1 MTYRHHPTPEQ
12 EEEMTASP
20 EGTRIFVIGIL
31 TAVILGFLC
40 GLGWVAWNLLR
51 LHVLR

>member
-1 MTYRHHPTPEQ
+1 MAYRRLPRQEH
-12 EEEMTASP
+12 EEETTASP
-20 EGTRIFVIGIL
+20 EGTRIFVIAVL

-40 GLGWVAWNLLR
+40 GLVWVAWNLL

>member
-1 MTYRHHPTPEQ
+1 MAYRRLPRQEH
-12 EEEMTASP
+12 EEETTASP
-20 EGTRIFVIGIL
+20 EGTRIFVIAVL

-40 GLGWVAWNLLR
+40 GLVWVGWNLL